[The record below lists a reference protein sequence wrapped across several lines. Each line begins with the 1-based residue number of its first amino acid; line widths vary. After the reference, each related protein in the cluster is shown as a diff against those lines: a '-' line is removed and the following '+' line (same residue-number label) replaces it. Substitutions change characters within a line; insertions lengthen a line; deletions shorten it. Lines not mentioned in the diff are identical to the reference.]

1 MTGAGPH
8 APAAQRKRQAGLVR
22 YTSSQR
28 SPRASRL
35 AARHSGSQ
43 ASHAS
48 TNASDARR
56 RRKSPWLGNFP
67 NSPTSTGLPTE
78 DDSGPLASF
87 EHSVSWFAL
96 ELPPVMRG
104 ERIARGVRRFDHDL
118 NLMECRMKTECR
130 VEIGF
135 LLRGRG

>member
-1 MTGAGPH
+1 MTGPGPP
-8 APAAQRKRQAGLVR
+8 APAAQTKRQAGLVR

-48 TNASDARR
+48 TNASGARR

-67 NSPTSTGLPTE
+67 NRPISTGLPTE
-78 DDSGPLASF
+78 DDRGTLSLAVLP
-87 EHSVSWFAL
+87 HSRIAL
-96 ELPPVMRG
+96 ELPPVLSSEG
-104 ERIARGVRRFDHDL
+104 IAACV
-118 NLMECRMKTECR
+118 
-130 VEIGF
+130 
-135 LLRGRG
+135 